1 MQQPIPGDD
10 CLPPSIMNME
20 SQANRSRSDMDI
32 PLWDVTAR
40 AIFDRSCTTC
50 ALPDISSDARST
62 TDDDSSTMAPHH
74 SPSQHGRH
82 AALLNCTASS
92 TIVGHHR
99 HRVNLANAVRK
110 TPFSAGWFYILVEGR
125 GNEFSS
131 VEIPPRLSS
140 RPPLHYHPTLPTR
153 PH

>member
-1 MQQPIPGDD
+1 
-10 CLPPSIMNME
+10 ME
-20 SQANRSRSDMDI
+20 SHANRSRSYMHI
-32 PLWDVTAR
+32 LLRGVTAR
-40 AIFDRSCTTC
+40 AILDRSCTTC
-50 ALPDISSDARST
+50 ALPDLSSDARST

-110 TPFSAGWFYILVEGR
+110 TPFFSRLVLCPGR
-125 GNEFSS
+125 GSRQRVQQCRNLAAAVLPPSS
-131 VEIPPRLSS
+131 PLSS
-140 RPPLHYHPTLPTR
+140 RSTRPPTLIDCCVIN
-153 PH
+153 H